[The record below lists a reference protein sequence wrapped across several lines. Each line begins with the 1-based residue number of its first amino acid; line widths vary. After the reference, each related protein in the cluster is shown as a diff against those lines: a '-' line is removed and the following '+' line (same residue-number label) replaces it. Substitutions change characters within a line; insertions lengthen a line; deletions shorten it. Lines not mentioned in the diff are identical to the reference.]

1 MFGQETSMEKKK
13 KNLCKEN
20 VKKINNNNIFDF

>member
-13 KNLCKEN
+13 LCKEN
-20 VKKINNNNIFDF
+20 VKKINKNNIFDF